1 MKVCVLA
8 SGSAG
13 NSTYVEAAGT
23 RVLVDAG
30 LTGRKIEERMT
41 AIGVDPS
48 TLNGLVV
55 SHEHGDHVK
64 GVGVMARRYRI
75 PVWMTN
81 GTLDGSKRRFRG
93 KEQVCVFENDEGFNV
108 GELHFQPFQLSHD
121 AADPVNFVVEGDGST
136 FGIATDMGVVTE
148 LVYLRL
154 RGARLVLLESN
165 YDHEMLMN
173 GPYPWDLKRRI
184 SSNRGHLENA
194 RASEAVCRLAE
205 AGLKQAVLGHLS
217 ERNNTPDLAIERC
230 REALGKQGAADTVV
244 SVASQ
249 DCPSDVY
256 VI

>member
-1 MKVCVLA
+1 VRVCVLA

-30 LTGRKIEERMT
+30 LTGRKIEERMA

-48 TLNGLVV
+48 ALNGLVV

-81 GTLDGSKRRFRG
+81 GTLGGSKRYLRG
-93 KEQVCVFENDEGFNV
+93 KEQVCVFENDESFHV

-154 RGARLVLLESN
+154 RGASLVLLESN

-184 SSNRGHLENA
+184 SSNRGHLEND

-205 AGLKQAVLGHLS
+205 AGLERAVLGHLS
-217 ERNNTPDLAIERC
+217 ERNNTPDLAIGRC
-230 REALGKQGAADTVV
+230 REALAKQGAADTVV

-249 DCPSDVY
+249 DRPGDVH